1 MPSRSKSDKY
11 WLANNPNGEVND
23 AQVVALK
30 NLSTAD
36 LTEIEEA
43 VASFDEL
50 RALAGAIPMAAEA
63 DVATYVEAD
72 IDTDAELLVVINAIG
87 TKINGLLAKLRTA
100 GLLSS

>member
-50 RALAGAIPMAAEA
+50 RALAGAIPMAAIA
-63 DVATYVEAD
+63 DLDQTISDPPTQAEVQALSDKV
-72 IDTDAELLVVINAIG
+72 DA
-87 TKINGLLAKLRTA
+87 LLAALRTA
-100 GLLSS
+100 GLLAS